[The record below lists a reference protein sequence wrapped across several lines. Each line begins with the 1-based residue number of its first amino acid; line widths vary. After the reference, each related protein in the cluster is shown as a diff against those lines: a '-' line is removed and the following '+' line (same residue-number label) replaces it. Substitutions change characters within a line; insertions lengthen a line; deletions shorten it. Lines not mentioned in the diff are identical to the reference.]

1 MASPYQRY
9 LKTLNSNLN
18 PSATAQA
25 RRRQQDAVNAIAFP
39 LADGYKLAKKQT
51 RQDYDKNTEKWEDFE
66 ILVKHALSATEKKI
80 ATHPY
85 VELNVG
91 TYLKYD
97 DVTILVSGRTLG
109 NQEVMPTYKA
119 YVCNHMLKLKGC
131 PFEFPISSSNT
142 SYSAK
147 GKVDADL
154 MNLIDNRNK
163 FYIQRNKYTVR
174 LFQSHKNYRIALGDE
189 EVTYYY
195 TITNMDDTS
204 TPGMFAITLTEDE
217 KTHLDGEYAY
227 NEVEIDYS
235 DLIDGSYVENTG
247 EVVDGKPIPILT
259 CDTYQIK
266 DKPFAVISNV
276 SIVKHEVSNGIDVLD
291 LSQDQLQLGLKATTV
306 GVHKVTVEDQYG
318 QKTSVNIIVKGGN
331 RWLP

>member
-39 LADGYKLAKKQT
+39 LADGYKMAKKQT

-119 YVCNHMLKLKGC
+119 YVCNHKLKLKGC

-163 FYIQRNKYTVR
+163 SYIQRNKYTVR

-217 KTHLDGEYAY
+217 KTHLDGVYAY

-247 EVVDGKPIPILT
+247 EVIDGKPIPILT

-276 SIVKHEVSNGIDVLD
+276 PIVKHEVSNGIDVLD

-318 QKTSVNIIVKGGN
+318 QKTSVNIIVREGK
-331 RWLP
+331 

>member
-39 LADGYKLAKKQT
+39 LADGYKMAKKQT

-163 FYIQRNKYTVR
+163 FYIQRNKYT
-174 LFQSHKNYRIALGDE
+174 
-189 EVTYYY
+189 YYY

-217 KTHLDGEYAY
+217 KTHLDGVYAY

-247 EVVDGKPIPILT
+247 EVIDGKPIPILT

-276 SIVKHEVSNGIDVLD
+276 PIVKHEVSNGIDVLD

-318 QKTSVNIIVKGGN
+318 QKTSVNIIVREGK
-331 RWLP
+331 